1 MFRRLLADP
10 TVAFN
15 GHSSAL
21 PFVIRIESLI
31 VADRGEQGPVK
42 PHFPLPH

>member
-31 VADRGEQGPVK
+31 VAEYG
-42 PHFPLPH
+42 